1 MNTLL
6 SPFVISFFLTVSV
19 SAILLKIG
27 KNWLLDLP
35 SDRKIHR
42 QPIPRIGGLAL
53 GVAYMICLFLFGFA
67 KDLWWYLGGAIPL
80 FIMGAVDDHQS
91 IQWPLKLIVELAV
104 SSIII
109 FRFIGE
115 VTSISFFASSLSFS
129 TIGLIFVFLIWFVGI
144 LNAVNLIDGMDGLAG
159 GFIFLVTVFAVIIG
173 IVNENE
179 QFLIL
184 NILLLGPI
192 VGFLLFNRKP
202 AKFFMGD
209 SGSLLMGYHVAC
221 LPLLFYQLASEGN
234 QLQITPFLVLSA
246 FLIMDTTRVFIS
258 RVLRGQNP
266 MSADTI
272 HLHHLVYKQTNS
284 YMGTLIP
291 IFSVTLMT
299 GLASVLYFVYGFG
312 YLAMQ
317 LFLLVLIIFVL
328 TPPVPFY
335 VPLASR
341 LTHIIARLKT
351 SRFSNK
357 HLFRVRYIPIF
368 GLIYLI
374 ILGLQVSDFPEF
386 DKLPVELLI
395 GALFIVFAF
404 TNRKQEEAVQTGVIL
419 FGVLQVMLFSQNGAL
434 GYDTTWGVVRVA
446 CLVGMVIV
454 AAANYVENSRHL
466 GFEFWSA
473 LDLLILLVY
482 GGLII
487 LKFNGIPIPILKW
500 TEVVL
505 LYYCLGLYAQH
516 RSPRVPWKSLG
527 VGAAR

>member
-1 MNTLL
+1 MNTL
-6 SPFVISFFLTVSV
+6 SPFVISFFLVVSV
-19 SAILLKIG
+19 SAILLKVG
-27 KNWLLDLP
+27 KDWLLDLP

-53 GVAYMICLFLFGFA
+53 GVAYMICLVLFGFA
-67 KDLWWYLGGAIPL
+67 EDLWWYLMGGMTL
-80 FIMGAVDDHQS
+80 FIMGAVDDHKS
-91 IQWPLKLIVELAV
+91 LRWPLKLVVELAV

-109 FRFIGE
+109 YRFIGD

-129 TIGLIFVFLIWFVGI
+129 TIGLIAVFLIWFVGI

-159 GFIFLVTVFAVIIG
+159 GFMFLITVFTVIMG
-173 IVNENE
+173 MVNGNE
-179 QFLIL
+179 QFVIV
-184 NILLLGPI
+184 NMLLLGPL

-221 LPLLFYQLASEGN
+221 LPLLFHQFTAEGSH
-234 QLQITPFLVLSA
+234 LEITPFLILSA
-246 FLIMDTTRVFIS
+246 FLIMDTTRVFFS
-258 RVLRGQNP
+258 RALRGQNP
-266 MSADTI
+266 MNADTI

-335 VPLASR
+335 VPFASR
-341 LTHIIARLKT
+341 LMRIIARLKT

-368 GLIYLI
+368 GLIYI
-374 ILGLQVSDFPEF
+374 ITLGLQVSDFPEF
-386 DKLPVELLI
+386 DELTVELMI
-395 GALFIVFAF
+395 GVPFIVFAF
-404 TNRKQEEAVQTGVIL
+404 TNRKQEEAVQIGVIL
-419 FGVLQVMLFSQNGAL
+419 FGVLQVLFFTEQSAL

-446 CLVGMVIV
+446 CLGGMIIV

-466 GFEFWSA
+466 GFEFWSV

-487 LKFNGIPIPILKW
+487 LKVNGVSIPILKW

-505 LYYCLGLYAQH
+505 MYYCLGLYAQH
-516 RSPRVPWKSLG
+516 RSPRVP
-527 VGAAR
+527 